1 VVRWRCFV
9 LSSGERTIGTTMSEV
24 GHRAKAGQ
32 SVRLLDIPTA
42 QKFGACDDL
51 HVAVSAA
58 AFSDSIKRSSSQHH
72 GVVGRAFLE
81 KLTHDERD
89 FCSML
94 EEIKTLPMFS
104 GEGGEGQDKRAAGR
118 FALIGLAGELATE
131 YGLTGW
137 KEGDAIQAAAEGFK
151 LWCSM
156 RGTGNDE
163 RRQIAE
169 RMSGFLERHGDGRFS
184 NKDYDGD
191 ESIKDRAG
199 WWRNTTDGREYLL
212 TSEAMREATKGFDLK
227 RALDVLKELGALQ
240 NPGADGKRSKPLRIG
255 GRTIRLYAINPDKL
269 TVSDHGA

>member
-1 VVRWRCFV
+1 VCR
-9 LSSGERTIGTTMSEV
+9 
-24 GHRAKAGQ
+24 H
-32 SVRLLDIPTA
+32 A
-42 QKFGACDDL
+42 QNDL
-51 HVAVSAA
+51 HTTTNILLTPLASQCTKP
-58 AFSDSIKRSSSQHH
+58 FSPFDPNTNTPATAECRSSDITL
-72 GVVGRAFLE
+72 AEF
-81 KLTHDERD
+81 
-89 FCSML
+89 
-94 EEIKTLPMFS
+94 KTLPMFS

-131 YGLTGW
+131 YGLTVW
-137 KEGDAIQAAAEGFK
+137 KYGDAIQAAAEGFK